1 MKELLFVINTL
12 GRAGAE
18 TALVELLN
26 RLDPEEYRAELYVLA
41 NQGDMVSEIPK
52 HVRLLNRHFEAI
64 SVLDLEGQKALRRQV
79 WKAMFNRLTVVKCF
93 PYLIKNFCA
102 MLSERKVLPDKLLW
116 RVMSDGGQR
125 MEKRYDLAV
134 AFLEGGASYY
144 VSNHVKA
151 DRKAAFLHVDYG
163 RAGYTRSL
171 DRDCYLKF
179 DKIFAVSGEV
189 KEAFL
194 EVYPECESR
203 TDIFHNL
210 IDGERIHVKAKDSGG
225 FEDDFSG
232 QRILTVGRLTKQKAF
247 EISVEAMKLLKDE
260 GLRVRWYV
268 LGEGDQRKV
277 LEEQIRTLGLE
288 EDFLLLGAVDNPYPY
303 MLQADVYV
311 HASRYEG
318 KSIAI
323 QEAQILGK
331 AILVSD
337 CSGNREQVEHDVD
350 GMMCDLSPA
359 GIAAGIGE
367 LLRDEGKRKRLGEA
381 AACKHRAEE
390 EELNKL
396 LSLL

>member
-18 TALVELLN
+18 TALVELLD
-26 RLDPEEYRAELYVLA
+26 RLDPEEYRAELYVLT

-64 SVLDLEGQKALRRQV
+64 SVLDPEGQKALCRQV

-381 AACKHRAEE
+381 AACKHMAEE

>member
-64 SVLDLEGQKALRRQV
+64 SVLDPEGQKALRRQV

-381 AACKHRAEE
+381 AACKHMAEE

>member
-18 TALVELLN
+18 TALVELLD
-26 RLDPEEYRAELYVLA
+26 RLDPEEYRAELYVLT

-64 SVLDLEGQKALRRQV
+64 SVLDPEGQKALCRQV

-359 GIAAGIGE
+359 GIGE

-381 AACKHRAEE
+381 AACKHMAEE

>member
-18 TALVELLN
+18 TALAELLN
-26 RLDPEEYRAELYVLA
+26 RLNPEECRVDLYVLT
-41 NQGDMVSEIPK
+41 NQGEMLSEIPE
-52 HVRLLNRHFEAI
+52 HVNLLNRHFEAV
-64 SVLDLEGQKALRRQV
+64 SVLDPEGQKILRRQV
-79 WKAMFNRLTVVKCF
+79 WKAMFNRLTVVKCL
-93 PYLIKNFCA
+93 PYLMKNFSI

-134 AFLEGGASYY
+134 AFLEGGASYF
-144 VSNHVKA
+144 VAEHVNA
-151 DRKAAFLHVDYG
+151 DKKAAFLHVDYG
-163 RAGYTRSL
+163 RAGYTRAL

-189 KEAFL
+189 LEAFL
-194 EVYPECESR
+194 QAYPECRPR

-210 IDGERIHVKAKDSGG
+210 IDAEKIRAKAKLPGG
-225 FEDDFSG
+225 FEDNFSG
-232 QRILTVGRLTKQKAF
+232 RRILTVGRLTKQKAF
-247 EISVEAMKLLKDE
+247 EISIAAMKLLKDE
-260 GLRVRWYV
+260 GMEARWYV
-268 LGEGDQRKV
+268 LGEGDQRKA
-277 LEEQIRTLGLE
+277 LEEQIKKSGLE

-323 QEAQILGK
+323 QEAGILGK

-337 CSGNREQVEHDVD
+337 CSGNREQIEQDVD
-350 GMMCDLSPA
+350 GMMRPLSPE
-359 GIAAGIGE
+359 GIAAGIRE
-367 LLRDEGKRKRLGEA
+367 LLEDEEKRERLGEA
-381 AACKHRAEE
+381 AARKNMAEE
-390 EELNKL
+390 EGLNKL

>member
-18 TALVELLN
+18 TALVELLD
-26 RLDPEEYRAELYVLA
+26 RLDPEEYRAELYVLT

-64 SVLDLEGQKALRRQV
+64 SVLDPEGQKALCRQV

-359 GIAAGIGE
+359 GIEAGIGE

-381 AACKHRAEE
+381 AACKHMAEE